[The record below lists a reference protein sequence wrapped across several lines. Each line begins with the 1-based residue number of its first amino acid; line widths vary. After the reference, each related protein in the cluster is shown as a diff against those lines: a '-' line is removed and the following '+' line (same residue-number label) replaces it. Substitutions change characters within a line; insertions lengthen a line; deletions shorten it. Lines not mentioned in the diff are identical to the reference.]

1 MKLHTVIKAAAVAA
15 AAISLAF
22 LSGCGDEKAGSSQQ
36 AVAGAKTYVV
46 ATRGTSR
53 PFGYAD
59 DNGNL
64 TGFEPELLRAIE
76 KKDPSLHF
84 EFKSMSVDAAFVA
97 MDAGQ
102 VDLIANQ
109 MRRSPAREEKYLITN
124 EPNNYSVRKLV
135 VKKDRDD
142 IHSLADLA
150 GKKVAVTTNS
160 EFKDMVDSFNAKSDN
175 KIEEVFTDK
184 GSAEVLNLIATG
196 RVDAGGEYAYIT
208 ESAVKDRGLP
218 LKVVGDTLAVIP
230 TYYIVKKDEAHKELI
245 TKLDAALKALRADG
259 TLKAISEKY
268 LGDDYSQKREK

>member
-1 MKLHTVIKAAAVAA
+1 
-15 AAISLAF
+15 
-22 LSGCGDEKAGSSQQ
+22 
-36 AVAGAKTYVV
+36 
-46 ATRGTSR
+46 
-53 PFGYAD
+53 
-59 DNGNL
+59 
-64 TGFEPELLRAIE
+64 
-76 KKDPSLHF
+76 
-84 EFKSMSVDAAFVA
+84 MSVDAAFVA

-230 TYYIVKKDEAHKELI
+230 TYYIVKRMRHIK
-245 TKLDAALKALRADG
+245 
-259 TLKAISEKY
+259 SS
-268 LGDDYSQKREK
+268 SQSWMPR